1 MCLVPKLDIT
11 LVSCGSSL
19 ASLRAVQA
27 SLSGSGVTMNGAQ
40 DLDREV
46 YDDEAFIGNEE
57 GEIDGR
63 VVDDLN
69 DEGEIIGDCS
79 TDIVINRT
87 AASLQKQRQGP

>member
-1 MCLVPKLDIT
+1 MSHSFSAD
-11 LVSCGSSL
+11 SSL
-19 ASLRAVQA
+19 ASLRAIQV
-27 SLSGSGVTMNGAQ
+27 SLATVSGSSVAMNGAQ

-69 DEGEIIGDCS
+69 DEGEITGYCS

-87 AASLQKQRQGP
+87 ATSLQKQRQVT